1 MTNEATI
8 NKLIEMR
15 LTAMANTFRLQLED
29 PAMNNCTFE
38 ERIGLLVDAEYISRK
53 NNRLKRLIRR
63 AGFDQPHASIADI
76 NYQASRKLNKSQII
90 KLANCEY
97 IIDAHNI
104 ILMGATGSGKS
115 YLACALGMQA
125 CMKMLTVKYYRLP
138 DLLVELALSR
148 AEGEYKKFIRQL
160 KKVKL
165 LIIDEWMLVSLT
177 ENEARDVLEII
188 HHRHKRGSIIF
199 CSQFAPAG
207 WHQKIGEATLADAI
221 LDRIVHDSYTIEIHS
236 DPRKEE
242 HSMREYYGIKDQQ
255 K

>member
-1 MTNEATI
+1 MTNETTI

-15 LTAMANTFRLQLED
+15 LSAMADAFRLQQHDSSL
-29 PAMNNCTFE
+29 NNCSFE
-38 ERIGLLVDAEYISRK
+38 ERIGLLVDAEYVSRK
-53 NNRLKRLIRR
+53 NNRLKRLIHR
-63 AGFDQPHASIADI
+63 AGFDQPQASIADV
-76 NYQASRKLNKSQII
+76 NYQASRKLSKSKINQ
-90 KLANCEY
+90 LAGCEY

-115 YLACALGMQA
+115 YLACALGMEA
-125 CMKMLTVKYYRLP
+125 CKKMMSVKYYRLP
-138 DLLVELALSR
+138 DLLVELSLAR
-148 AEGEYKKFIRQL
+148 AQGEYKKFLKQL

-221 LDRIVHDSYTIEIHS
+221 LDRIVHDSYNIEIHS

-242 HSMREYYGIKDQQ
+242 HSMREHYGIKN